1 MSNPKTPTPGDL
13 VIDASDVHVVDITP
27 EQISKLTK
35 LHAGAD
41 KALDNI
47 ERLKPAEIQRAGINP
62 EAITRAIAAIA
73 DYRRA
78 RALLPAVEKL
88 LELLRE
94 TQFQRG
100 HDISRLLGEIAT
112 QARRR
117 GDRDPHGAE
126 ILGPLAD
133 LLAYQYGP
141 ANKGAA
147 TRRKKKAK
155 PTTQPQTPADPNA
168 NPPTGSADL
177 G

>member
-1 MSNPKTPTPGDL
+1 MSDPKSPTPGDL
-13 VIDASDVHVVDITP
+13 VIDASDLKVVDITP
-27 EQISKLTK
+27 EHISKLTK

-47 ERLKPAEIQRAGINP
+47 ERLKPIEIQRAGINP
-62 EAITRAIAAIA
+62 EAVANAIAAIA

-78 RALLPAVEKL
+78 RSLIPAVEKL

-100 HDISRLLGEIAT
+100 HDVSLLLGEIAT

-117 GDRDPHGAE
+117 GDRDPLGAE

-147 TRRKKKAK
+147 TRRKKKPK
-155 PTTQPQTPADPNA
+155 PGAEPPAPAD
-168 NPPTGSADL
+168 SAGKPAKD
-177 G
+177 